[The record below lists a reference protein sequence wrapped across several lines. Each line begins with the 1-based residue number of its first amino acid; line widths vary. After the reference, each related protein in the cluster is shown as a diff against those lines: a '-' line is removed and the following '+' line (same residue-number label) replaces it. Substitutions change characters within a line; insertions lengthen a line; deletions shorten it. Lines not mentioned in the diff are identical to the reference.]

1 MYLVE
6 IDMWVKQV
14 IFFKVKWSITYQI
27 FVERKMVQYLGGST
41 IMQTDSL
48 FSGAEENII
57 LYPIEQIV
65 DQGKADRNKS
75 LRLKRASLD

>member
-1 MYLVE
+1 
-6 IDMWVKQV
+6 MWVKQV
-14 IFFKVKWSITYQI
+14 LFLKVKWSITYQI
-27 FVERKMVQYLGGST
+27 FVERKMVQYLGIST
-41 IMQTDSL
+41 IMQTADCL

-75 LRLKRASLD
+75 LRLKIASLD